1 MSTLTFPMT
10 KKSPTVILWSWL
22 LVGTLDLAAAMIQT
36 VLYNG
41 DIQRLFQFIASGAFG
56 KEAFDGGWSYAI
68 YGILFHYIIAFSW
81 TIIFF
86 IIYSGFNLSRFNKIL
101 VGICYGIVIWFV
113 MNRIVLPFSNIT
125 PRPFDVMKSLIAASI
140 LIVAIGLPLSF
151 IASRTS
157 NGRAK

>member
-1 MSTLTFPMT
+1 MSALTFPMT

-36 VLYNG
+36 VLANVN
-41 DIQRLFQFIASGAFG
+41 IQRLFQFIASGAFG
-56 KEAFDGGWSYAI
+56 KEAFDGGWTYAI
-68 YGILFHYIIAFSW
+68 YGILFHYIIAFTW
-81 TIIFF
+81 TILFF
-86 IIYSGFNLSRFNKIL
+86 VIYSALDLSRFNKIL

-113 MNRIVLPFSNIT
+113 MNRIVLPFSQIT
-125 PRPFDVMKSLIAASI
+125 PRPFDVTKSLIAASI